1 MMWLPWLLLTEIKYE
16 RIPIT
21 ITAEIQISILLKKR
35 RGVSPYRPRLVNSII
50 LKVNWV
56 VCLKDR
62 FYFEISEIK
71 NSKKPRNSSA
81 AIFQWYWIKESKWRC
96 AEEEVILIC
105 GRPDVKLGK
114 LWKHPT
120 LCAQIDGAFTSEI
133 WHDRPIS
140 NDSVVAWWKQ
150 AVSNGCS
157 RHLQLCSDD
166 GISRV
171 LQISAPDFGHL
182 SKSTNEAERRR
193 PKTSW

>member
-1 MMWLPWLLLTEIKYE
+1 
-16 RIPIT
+16 
-21 ITAEIQISILLKKR
+21 
-35 RGVSPYRPRLVNSII
+35 
-50 LKVNWV
+50 
-56 VCLKDR
+56 
-62 FYFEISEIK
+62 
-71 NSKKPRNSSA
+71 
-81 AIFQWYWIKESKWRC
+81 
-96 AEEEVILIC
+96 VILIC